1 MSGTAV
7 ASNLVELKSAEEIN
21 LLTAP
26 YEFSVISF
34 YKNSDAESVEF
45 DGLMDIAKSKFDL
58 ALEARGD
65 ESRKIGWF
73 HVDIEAHPDMAFSQD
88 GEYD

>member
-45 DGLMDIAKSKFDL
+45 DGLMDIAKTKFDL
-58 ALEARGD
+58 ALETRGD

-73 HVDIEAHPDMAFSQD
+73 HVDIEAHPDMAFS
-88 GEYD
+88 